1 MSTPIKVLFL
11 DMGGVILTNGWP
23 QSSRKLAAEK
33 FSLDFKEFNDRH
45 KLFFDTYESGKIS
58 LDDYLQQTVF
68 YEPRSFT
75 PEVFADFIFQQT
87 QPDNDMLAFVQKLK
101 KQYGIRIIALNNEG
115 RELNDYRIRTF
126 GLDKFIDAFISSA
139 FVKLRKPDKEIYT
152 LALDIAF
159 VKPSEALY
167 LDDRLVFINVARSL
181 GIQGI
186 QHISLEETRRA
197 LLQYGMAVD

>member
-58 LDDYLQQTVF
+58 LQDYLQNVVF
-68 YEPRSFT
+68 YEPRNFT
-75 PEVFADFIFQQT
+75 PEAFAEFIFQQT
-87 QPDNDMLAFVQKLK
+87 QPLNDMLEFVFKLK
-101 KQYGIRIIALNNEG
+101 QQYGIRVIALNNEG
-115 RELNDYRIRTF
+115 RELNDHRIRTF
-126 GLDKFIDAFISSA
+126 GLEKLFDAFISSA
-139 FVKLRKPDKEIYT
+139 FVKMRKPDQDIYT

-167 LDDRLVFINVARSL
+167 IDDRLVFINVARSL

-186 QHISLEETRRA
+186 QHTSLENTRRE
-197 LLQYGMAVD
+197 LLQYGIAVD

>member
-1 MSTPIKVLFL
+1 
-11 DMGGVILTNGWP
+11 MGGVILTNGWP

-58 LDDYLQQTVF
+58 LGDYLQNVVF
-68 YEPRSFT
+68 YEPRNFT
-75 PEVFADFIFQQT
+75 PEAFTEFIFQQT
-87 QPDNDMLAFVQKLK
+87 QPLNDMLEFVFKLK
-101 KQYGIRIIALNNEG
+101 QQYGIRVIALNNEG

-126 GLDKFIDAFISSA
+126 GLEKLFDAFISSA
-139 FVKLRKPDKEIYT
+139 FVQLRKPDQEIYT

-159 VKPSEALY
+159 VKPSEAPY
-167 LDDRLVFINVARSL
+167 IDDRLVFINVARSL

-186 QHISLEETRRA
+186 QHTSLENTRRE
-197 LLQYGMAVD
+197 LLQYGIAVN